1 MEINSFNFIDSDYM
15 QNYARS
21 LSLKAAEDDS
31 FSSVL
36 ASMMNSLNETNDL
49 TNKAE
54 SEEIRF
60 ALGQADNTHDL
71 LVAESK
77 ASVALQY
84 TVAVRD
90 KIIEA
95 YREIMQM
102 QI

>member
-1 MEINSFNFIDSDYM
+1 MQIESFNFLDTDYM
-15 QNYARS
+15 KNYAQS
-21 LSLKAAEDDS
+21 LSLKAADDDS
-31 FSSVL
+31 FGSVL
-36 ASMMNSLNETNDL
+36 ASMMGHIKETNDL

-54 SEEIRF
+54 SAEIQF
-60 ALGQADNTHDL
+60 ALGKSDNTHDL
-71 LVAESK
+71 MVAESK